1 MRASD
6 IVKQRCDDATI
17 MTTPTPDITVSAQGL
32 SRNFGARQAVNAIS
46 LELKR
51 GEILGLL
58 GPNGAGK
65 TTTMQMLTGN
75 LAPHGGVIR
84 ICGIDLIEQPT
95 IAKAHLGYLPEHP
108 PLYREMT
115 VREYLDLAAQLHR
128 VAMPRRRT
136 AVAEAIERCGLAGVA
151 SRLIGALSKGFQ
163 QRAGIAQAIVHA
175 PDVVILDEPTVGLDP
190 NQIREIRSLIREL
203 GQNYSVV
210 LSTHILPEVEGVCD
224 RVQIMHHGNTVFSDT
239 IAGLKQF
246 HSGRSV
252 LLGLRQPPEIS
263 VLSAIAGV
271 ARAEPVS
278 ANIFRIGFADDSDPT
293 DALVRHAV
301 DNRWGL
307 TQLTP
312 AQTTIEDVF
321 VQLTRTEDA

>member
-1 MRASD
+1 MVAQLLD
-6 IVKQRCDDATI
+6 YTTI
-17 MTTPTPDITVSAQGL
+17 MTAPSPDITVSAQGL
-32 SRNFGARQAVNAIS
+32 SRSFGARQAVNAVS

-75 LAPHGGVIR
+75 LAPNGGAVR

-95 IAKAHLGYLPEHP
+95 AAKAHLGYLPEHP
-108 PLYREMT
+108 PLYRELT

-128 VAMPRRRT
+128 VAKPRRGT
-136 AVAEAIERCGLAGVA
+136 AVADAIERCGLVGVA
-151 SRLIGALSKGFQ
+151 SRLIGALSKGYQ

-203 GQNYSVV
+203 GQNHSVV
-210 LSTHILPEVEGVCD
+210 LSTHILPEVESVCD

-246 HSGRSV
+246 HGGRMV
-252 LLGLRQPPEIS
+252 LLGLRRPPAIS

-278 ANIFRIGFADDSDPT
+278 ANVFRISFANGSDPT
-293 DALVRHAV
+293 DLLVRQAV
-301 DNRWGL
+301 DDGWEL

-312 AQTTIEDVF
+312 AQTSIEDVF
-321 VQLTRTEDA
+321 VHLTQTEDA